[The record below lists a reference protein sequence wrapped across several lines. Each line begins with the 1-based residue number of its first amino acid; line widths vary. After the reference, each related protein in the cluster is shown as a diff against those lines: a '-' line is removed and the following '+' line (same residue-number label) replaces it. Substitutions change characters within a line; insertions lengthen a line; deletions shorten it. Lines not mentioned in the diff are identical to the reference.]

1 MDYAKK
7 LNMLCFSSPFDNSA
21 VDFLENLNTPA
32 YKIASFENSHLPLI
46 KKVLSTGKPV
56 IISTGMSTL
65 SELDEIV
72 KVIIESGNENFALL
86 KCTSNYPSNPKNSNI
101 LTIPNMRDLFKCEVG
116 LSDHTLGIGVSIA
129 SVAQGASI
137 IEKHFTLSRKD
148 VGVDSVFSLEPKEM
162 HMLVIESE
170 RAWSSLGEVK
180 YGVVEEEKKS
190 ITFRRS
196 IYISKN
202 VKKGEILSG
211 KKYEDSKTWFWIAS

>member
-1 MDYAKK
+1 MYEQ
-7 LNMLCFSSPFDNSA
+7 L
-21 VDFLENLNTPA
+21 
-32 YKIASFENSHLPLI
+32 
-46 KKVLSTGKPV
+46 
-56 IISTGMSTL
+56 
-65 SELDEIV
+65 
-72 KVIIESGNENFALL
+72 
-86 KCTSNYPSNPKNSNI
+86 PSNPKNSNI

-211 KKYEDSKTWFWIAS
+211 KNMRIVRPGFGLPPKYFDIIKGKKVKKSLKKGTAVSWDLIG